1 MARGVRSA
9 ARDARA
15 RRRAKPV
22 HCYTA
27 AASALAEAGRWRE
40 ALALHGQMRADAVTP
55 DALCCHALLDV
66 CAAGGAWREALRLF
80 EQWHKTGLAP
90 CRADAPP
97 PPPLSPHQS
106 MQLPSRTL
114 VLLDALQR
122 APPPHGLP
130 GDLLS
135 VEAAIAACER
145 FGLGERLVAVLEAEQ
160 ERVQAA
166 VAKGAAAV
174 EKAAVADE

>member
-1 MARGVRSA
+1 MTPHTAP
-9 ARDARA
+9 A
-15 RRRAKPV
+15 RRRAAAAAVLAAPAPV
-22 HCYTA
+22 H
-27 AASALAEAGRWRE
+27 
-40 ALALHGQMRADAVTP
+40 
-55 DALCCHALLDV
+55 
-66 CAAGGAWREALRLF
+66 AAGQL
-80 EQWHKTGLAP
+80 
-90 CRADAPP
+90 
-97 PPPLSPHQS
+97 
-106 MQLPSRTL
+106 LPSHTL
-114 VLLDALQR
+114 VLFDALQR
-122 APPPHGLP
+122 EPPPHWLP